1 MNKIDKPK
9 YVGPPEIHDAII
21 MSLSESDNNL
31 DVRIKEYEGKEF
43 GIRFSNV
50 RENRSNNPENMM
62 LYALVEENYE
72 ENLKRYVF
80 VNWDEEDPS
89 SLEVIAEKFEIIE

>member
-1 MNKIDKPK
+1 
-9 YVGPPEIHDAII
+9 
-21 MSLSESDNNL
+21 
-31 DVRIKEYEGKEF
+31 
-43 GIRFSNV
+43 
-50 RENRSNNPENMM
+50 M